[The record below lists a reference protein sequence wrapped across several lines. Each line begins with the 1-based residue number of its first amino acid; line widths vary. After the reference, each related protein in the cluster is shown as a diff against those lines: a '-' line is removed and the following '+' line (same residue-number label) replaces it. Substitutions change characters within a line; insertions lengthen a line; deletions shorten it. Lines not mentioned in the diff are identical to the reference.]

1 MRLTISKDLE
11 FSILRAVA
19 EGWTDARSVVTKEF
33 SKDGQ
38 MFYAAIEHL
47 FAKGSTVPLK
57 PSSIALVA
65 TEVLGAEREK
75 MLKYARGIDF
85 TVTGPE
91 IDSILGTIREQKSLM
106 ELITA
111 ASEQLATGHPNTALL
126 QDLMRK
132 SSENGRLTSMAT
144 TWDMK
149 LPTGFPLESLPMIT
163 KLTGGVM
170 GLWIVGGEP
179 GMGKST
185 FAWQIALE
193 FGRAHPVLY
202 YDLDATGLPHIVD
215 RTRLIAQ
222 TPDMFNTLT
231 ERVYYRESIRTLE
244 DDLRRTPPPAL
255 VVIDSVQ
262 TLPTQEKHRRTGLD
276 NWIMTLKSVLHRG
289 YTMLMISEKPRSQ
302 YGLANVSGFKES
314 GELEYACSLGAM
326 MSGSEVNPDA
336 PIKFHIVKN
345 RHRKAR
351 GHVCSL
357 VRHPTKA
364 WWFTEYD
371 WQEVTGL

>member
-1 MRLTISKDLE
+1 MRLTISKELE
-11 FSILRAVA
+11 FSVLRAVA
-19 EGWTDARSVVTKEF
+19 EGWIEARSATAEEF

-38 MFYAAIEHL
+38 TFFAAIEHL
-47 FAKGSTVPLK
+47 FTTGSTAPLK

-91 IDSILGTIREQKSLM
+91 INSILGTIREKQALL

-111 ASEQLATGHPNTALL
+111 ASAQLASGHPDTGVL
-126 QDLMRK
+126 QEIMKK
-132 SSENGRLTSMAT
+132 SSQNGRLRSMT
-144 TWDMK
+144 DTWDME
-149 LPTGFPLESLPMIT
+149 LPDGYALESLPMIT

-170 GLWIVGGEP
+170 GLWIIGGEP
-179 GMGKST
+179 GFGKTT

-193 FGRAHPVLY
+193 FARAHPVLY
-202 YDLDATGLPHIVD
+202 YDLDATGLPHIVE
-215 RTRLIAQ
+215 RLRHIAK
-222 TPDMFNTLT
+222 TPEVFNSMT
-231 ERVYYRESIRTLE
+231 ERIYYRESIRTLE
-244 DDLRRTPPPAL
+244 DDLRRTSPPAL

-276 NWIMTLKSVLHRG
+276 NWIMTLKGVLHRG

-326 MSGSEVNPDA
+326 MSGSETNPDA
-336 PIKFHIVKN
+336 PVKFHIVKN

-357 VRHPTKA
+357 VRDPVKE
-364 WWFTEYD
+364 WWFTEYN